1 MSHFSRRNHGIRKT
15 TCLSSRVMTD
25 TTSVQY
31 IPLQDHMH
39 TFLFKM
45 YDLIET
51 SPREI
56 IEWTNDGAAF
66 IIKQPKRF
74 EREILHKYFR
84 NKKSFLRQLKFHRFR
99 KSFKSIQLEG
109 SNIRIRCFEYRQKS
123 FQRKE
128 IEDAKE
134 MEDQLEIL
142 ATRVA
147 KLSSLIQMFVA
158 SEKSFIDRNEELTEF
173 GFYKRQLPT
182 EFWF

>member
-1 MSHFSRRNHGIRKT
+1 M
-15 TCLSSRVMTD
+15 D
-25 TTSVQY
+25 TFRS
-31 IPLQDHMH
+31 
-39 TFLFKM
+39 KM

-56 IEWTNDGAAF
+56 IEWTNDGTAF

-123 FQRKE
+123 FQRRE
-128 IEDAKE
+128 IKDTKE

-142 ATRVA
+142 ATRVT

-158 SEKSFIDRNEELTEF
+158 SEKSFIDRN
-173 GFYKRQLPT
+173 
-182 EFWF
+182 